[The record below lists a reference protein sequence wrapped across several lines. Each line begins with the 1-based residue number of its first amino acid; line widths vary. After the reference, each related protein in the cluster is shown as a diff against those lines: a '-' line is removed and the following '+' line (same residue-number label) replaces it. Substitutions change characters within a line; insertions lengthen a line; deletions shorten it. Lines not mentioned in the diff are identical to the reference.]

1 MIRLPSF
8 IKESTSFVRGALFSF
23 ALGSSLLIAA
33 VLGGLDLVERHRE
46 VIQEGEEASLLV
58 EALLRSPMED
68 GSRQAVLEAYGQ
80 GNEDHRLVGM
90 NMLLVVNAEGRIV
103 YTTRPTWRGLR
114 IDDPLTSRVETDD
127 LDFAAVTDCFRRRQ
141 DDCMVLRSSDL
152 RLRLGSFTVVR
163 PVQQPPRDLG
173 LPRQPFLVVANFDSG
188 VVLMDFTQDLLVVLL
203 ISVLLG
209 VLLTVGLWLFL
220 SSRLL
225 PRLSEVAQTDGLTR
239 LMNRTLFM
247 ELAITQ
253 LADAEERGA
262 EIVFA
267 ILDIDHFKRI
277 NDTYGH
283 DCGDV
288 ALVTVGSV
296 LATVLRPEDMVCRF
310 GGEEFALL
318 LAADKAASRKILER
332 LRLQLE
338 MSRVGHEGYQV
349 PITASLGAASSADCG
364 YNLDYLYTSADKA
377 LYAAKNGGRNRIE
390 WTDSQSTT
398 RLLIPR

>member
-1 MIRLPSF
+1 
-8 IKESTSFVRGALFSF
+8 
-23 ALGSSLLIAA
+23 
-33 VLGGLDLVERHRE
+33 
-46 VIQEGEEASLLV
+46 
-58 EALLRSPMED
+58 
-68 GSRQAVLEAYGQ
+68 
-80 GNEDHRLVGM
+80 
-90 NMLLVVNAEGRIV
+90 
-103 YTTRPTWRGLR
+103 
-114 IDDPLTSRVETDD
+114 
-127 LDFAAVTDCFRRRQ
+127 
-141 DDCMVLRSSDL
+141 
-152 RLRLGSFTVVR
+152 
-163 PVQQPPRDLG
+163 
-173 LPRQPFLVVANFDSG
+173 
-188 VVLMDFTQDLLVVLL
+188 
-203 ISVLLG
+203 VLLG